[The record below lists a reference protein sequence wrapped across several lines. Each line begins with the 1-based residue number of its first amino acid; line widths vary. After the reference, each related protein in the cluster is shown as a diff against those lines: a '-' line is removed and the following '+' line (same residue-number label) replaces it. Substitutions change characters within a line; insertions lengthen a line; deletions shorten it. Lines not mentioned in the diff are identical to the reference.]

1 MRHFIF
7 IHVCLLALVLDKAQA
22 VIDDFSTGPSQG
34 SADQLDDVWQS
45 LYNAWGLN
53 PAADDD
59 NDGCSNYAE
68 SVIGSNPRNPSDCLK
83 VGDVSISAGG
93 VVMNFQAKKGKEY
106 QVWESNTPGGPS
118 PSEPGTGWT
127 LVSGASKL
135 AMVDGNDSIIFTK
148 PAAARKFYRL
158 ESKDKDSDGDGI
170 SDWSE
175 YKTGSDPATSN
186 SANNASSGAAS
197 DLDTLKSLLSL
208 TASVGVSVALEK
220 EGTAATVKLQRSVGT
235 MSLRV
240 NLSSADGSSAPSKS
254 NAQTTDFVFKNMAN
268 VATNT
273 VVLPAGQGIASA
285 VEVAKV
291 VPVADNQAE
300 VPEMLTVCVNA
311 PGQTAD
317 VTCASAVVK
326 ISDANPADTNN
337 RTLYVA
343 YLGREAD
350 ATSTASGYA
359 TALVNG
365 DNTKASISVVFN
377 NLSSEQNTAYIRYGP
392 NNDLAPALPNGQVS
406 GFNYNVEFKPGF
418 LSSDQAFLAAL
429 GNGSLGCAV
438 SSADYP
444 DKELFGFFN
453 KVVGSVNF
461 DPNNDDLVAPVLGST
476 AWQAPVADALER
488 EIWRFMGQATF
499 GGTTALYNE
508 IRAECDTA
516 IAGGGNYIQGL
527 SNWLDKQM
535 DIIQTPQISLRELML
550 AADMEEFA
558 LRGNKPITFNN
569 DPQLNGGSIGV
580 TYVNGMPMA
589 NTGNPDTNAPGNNNP
604 TGGNGDS
611 PNRRREW
618 WTLILQ
624 SKDQVRQRVAQALH
638 EICVISERDPTVNS
652 WGYGTA
658 NYWDMLASGAF
669 GKYRTLL
676 ENVSLN
682 PMMGVYLTS
691 VANRAAYDAGGGLII
706 SPDENYAREIMQLF
720 SIGLVLRHP
729 DGSLQLDS
737 EGLPIAT
744 YDNTDITALARVFTG
759 FSFGARHGNATTQ
772 VLGQYGSMSNTTQR
786 ISPTIYLNGSVNNTW
801 FGRDNGHQFWQAAWV
816 YPMKTI
822 GRIGTTI
829 YHDFS
834 AKTLLSGKHGEYY
847 IAPKVVTTTSPA
859 TDSAV
864 HDLAAAEIREAHNA
878 LAGVATASTY
888 GDGSQ
893 NSPGHTNTP
902 VNISRWLIQRLV
914 TSNPSAGYIYRVQK
928 VYRDNNGLL
937 GPVIKAILL
946 DWEARSLKLADT
958 SISFGKVKEPLVHF
972 ASVLR
977 QFRAFSGAP
986 VSLLRDMKTGFSDLD
1001 APMAGGYS
1009 AGELAKF
1016 SLSNANPPSKPTGW
1030 PDGPFRIR
1038 IDSLRSSLGQSPQ
1051 DAPSVFN
1058 WFLPDYVV
1066 PGNMA
1071 QAGLFAPEL
1080 QIATE
1085 AAEVSKLNLLYNYTW
1100 MQLAGMTAQPGVGGA
1115 DFIFRNGWATPAA
1128 RFSTNGGTTLMGW
1141 PASITLDANNWNTG
1155 VTLTMVGV
1163 NDQRIAQMAANSV
1176 RFAVSGTAAGYA
1188 GIATP
1193 VVPLTFVDNEVKN
1206 EQLVITQTGGN
1217 TWVQEGGAADGFT
1230 VMLSCPPAAGA
1241 TVSINLAAA
1250 NGEVTISPSTLTFT
1264 DADWRTAQTV
1274 TLTAIDDTDVE
1285 DTGTGNDVVT
1295 LVTTSTAANYNG
1307 ITTPLQTVNVV
1318 DNDAALGVLI
1328 AQTGGSTDV
1337 SETNNTTT
1345 GQAGIDTYTVVLTKA
1360 PTANVVVNCV
1370 SNGQLSINGAPSGT
1384 NNTTISTTFTTT
1396 TTTRTFTTANWNVPQ
1411 GVVVRGNN
1419 DTTNEGNHTGTI
1431 THTISAAS
1439 GGYVTS
1445 LPIQPVIGTI
1455 VDDDNSIILSHSGSE
1470 TRVNEDGN
1478 LTDTVTVRLR
1488 SVPNAQVSVTLGG
1501 NGLKFTPSQLTF
1513 EPTGT
1518 TSLWSVDQ
1526 VVIVSA
1532 LDDYS
1537 NEGLHTTGMIAYSQS
1552 AGTNYNGSSSG
1563 ANMTATIIDNDDARL
1578 LITESDGSTLINEDG
1593 SNDIYTVSLTR
1604 KLKAG
1609 TTATVSLAPSTTGI
1623 QVTPA
1628 GPFTFDETNWNTPIN
1643 VAVSTTNDGTAETR
1657 GTATISHTI
1666 VSSDSVYDRSSSPVV
1681 LVTIDDND
1689 PPLTIAQTNI
1699 FTQVKEGGTVGTA
1712 GAPNVSDTFTVL
1724 LPRAPA
1730 TGTSVTVT
1738 LNPSSQ
1744 VTVTPSV
1751 LTFTSATTGVG
1762 AYNVA
1767 QTVTVTAVDDLDV
1780 ESSVHL
1786 GSVSFN
1792 IVSSDVYFNGPSAP
1806 PVMVQ
1811 VTDNDSPGI
1820 SIVESGGT
1828 TSVTEGITTTDSY
1841 TVVLTKIPTGNVD
1854 VVVDGGSQS
1863 RLSKT
1868 STVGAATTTT
1878 LNFTPANWSTAQT
1891 VWVLPVDDTVAELR
1905 HLSPITHSISAV
1917 SAAEYQALT
1926 GLPSVS
1932 AIITDNDNNVAANV
1946 VRISESSSSTAV
1958 TESGANVNGISSNS
1972 DTITV
1977 VLSQAPTS
1985 NVTVTFPPN
1994 GQLMATPSTITFI
2007 PGATGTG
2014 TFNVAQTVTIRSV
2027 DDKVMES
2034 ILHWGQIVPTV
2045 SSADAFFNGK
2055 TVTPITSSIYD
2066 NDGPSVQL
2074 QPTEGSTVLTENGV
2088 TDSYAISLSAEPSS
2102 NVTVTISANDQVTAS
2117 VPSLTFT
2124 NSAGAT
2130 PWNVPQ
2136 VITLTAVNDLSV
2148 ETVTH
2153 NGIVSHSVSS
2163 TDPLYSNLSVPT
2175 LAAQIWDNDT
2185 PSIDISHTSG
2195 STVITEGSTTGDS
2208 VIIRLNT
2215 QPAAGTSVTL
2225 SLYPPAFYVPPPQIG
2240 KTNGYFVNDQGTSN
2254 QKDNIVID
2262 YSESIQLYRD
2272 TFYSNLRAAYGGAI
2286 PSPFPTTPTA
2296 TDNLRVQNAH
2306 WAATKVMIDKMDL
2319 WFSGGSMKARF
2330 PVLIEPNQPVP
2341 VPRPPINARQAIM
2354 EAIYVHSGGN
2364 SLTATTRYSP
2374 EVIFNP
2380 KSPPTDTF
2388 ANDVRDRCRW
2398 AGYLMTVG
2406 ASGLVSH

>member
-1 MRHFIF
+1 MRYFIF
-7 IHVCLLALVLDKAQA
+7 VQLCIFFLAVNTAQA
-22 VIDDFSTGPSQG
+22 IIDDYSTGPSQG
-34 SADQLDDVWQS
+34 TADQLDDVWQS
-45 LYNAWGLN
+45 LYNAWGLS
-53 PAADDD
+53 PSGDED
-59 NDGCSNYAE
+59 NDGCSNYIE
-68 SVIGSNPRNPSDCLK
+68 SVIGSNPRNPNDCLK
-83 VGDVSISAGG
+83 VGDMTISPGG

-106 QVWESNTPGGPS
+106 QVWESSTPGGPS
-118 PSEPGTGWT
+118 PSEPGTAWT
-127 LVSGASKL
+127 RVSGASKL
-135 AMVDGNDSIIFTK
+135 ATADGNDSIIFTK
-148 PAAARKFYRL
+148 PASSRKFYRL
-158 ESKDKDSDGDGI
+158 ESKDRDTDGDGI

-175 YKTGSDPATSN
+175 FKTGSDPQTGN
-186 SANNASSGAAS
+186 STNNASGGVAN

-208 TASVGVSVALEK
+208 KASAGVNIALEK
-220 EGTAATVKLQRSVGT
+220 EGTAATVRLQRSVGSMPLKLT
-235 MSLRV
+235 
-240 NLSSADGSSAPSKS
+240 LSSTIGSADPAKS
-254 NAQTTDFVFKNMAN
+254 NADTVDFVFKNMAN

-273 VVLPAGQGIASA
+273 VTLPANQGITTP

-291 VPVADNQAE
+291 VPVLDNQAE

-326 ISDANPADTNN
+326 ISDANPADSNN

-343 YLGREAD
+343 YLGRESGAI
-350 ATSTASGYA
+350 STASGYA

-365 DNTKASISVVFN
+365 DNTKASISIVFN
-377 NLSSEQNTAYIRYGP
+377 NLSSDQNTAYIRYGP

-406 GFNYNVEFKPGF
+406 GFNYNVEYKPGF
-418 LSSDQAFLAAL
+418 LYSDQAFLAAL

-453 KVVGSVNF
+453 KVVGSVSF
-461 DPNNDDLVAPVLGST
+461 DPNNDDLLSPALGSA
-476 AWQAPVADALER
+476 AWQAPVGDALER

-508 IRAECDTA
+508 IRTECDTA
-516 IAGGGNYIQGL
+516 IASGGTYINGL
-527 SNWLDKQM
+527 SNWLDRQM
-535 DIIQTPQISLRELML
+535 DISQTPQLSLRELMV

-558 LRGNKPITFNN
+558 LRGNKPITFSS

-580 TYVNGMPMA
+580 SYVNGMPMA
-589 NTGNPDTNAPGNNNP
+589 NAGNPDTNAPGNNNP
-604 TGGNGDS
+604 SGGNGDS

-624 SKDQVRQRVAQALH
+624 SKDHVRQRVAQALH
-638 EICVISERDPTVNS
+638 EICVISERDATVNS

-691 VANRAAYDAGGGLII
+691 VANRASYDAGGGLII

-744 YDNTDITALARVFTG
+744 YDNNDISSLARVFTG

-772 VLGQYGSMSNTTQR
+772 VLGQYGSLTNTTQR
-786 ISPTIYLNGSVNNTW
+786 ISPTIYMNGTPNNTW
-801 FGRDNGHQFWQAAWV
+801 FGRDNGHLYWQAAWV

-829 YHDFS
+829 YHDFN
-834 AKTLLSGKHGEYY
+834 AKTLLSGKHGEYF
-847 IAPKVVTTTSPA
+847 ITPKTVTTTSPTSDA
-859 TDSAV
+859 AV
-864 HDLAAAEIREAHNA
+864 HDLAAAEIREAHDV
-878 LAGVATASTY
+878 LAGVASASTY

-893 NSPGHTNTP
+893 GSPGHTNTP

-928 VYRDNNGLL
+928 VYRENNGLL

-972 ASVLR
+972 ASILR

-1001 APMAGGYS
+1001 APMTGGYS
-1009 AGELAKF
+1009 AAEHAKF
-1016 SLSNANPPSKPTGW
+1016 SLANANPPSKPTGW

-1038 IDSLRSSLGQSPQ
+1038 IDSLRTTLGQSPQ

-1058 WFLPDYVV
+1058 WFLPDYIV

-1085 AAEVSKLNLLYNYTW
+1085 AAEVSKLNLIYNYTW
-1100 MQLAGMTAQPGVGGA
+1100 MQLAGMTAQPGVSGA

-1155 VTLTMVGV
+1155 ITLTMVGV
-1163 NDQRIAQMAANSV
+1163 NDQRIPQMAASNV

-1188 GIATP
+1188 GVATP
-1193 VVPLTFVDNEVKN
+1193 TVPLTFVDNELKN

-1217 TWVQEGGAADGFT
+1217 NWVQEGGTTDGFT
-1230 VMLSCPPAAGA
+1230 VMLSCPPAAGS
-1241 TVSINLAAA
+1241 TVTVDLTAA
-1250 NGEVTISPSTLTFT
+1250 NSEITISPATLTYT
-1264 DADWRTAQTV
+1264 DADWSIAKAVTFTAV
-1274 TLTAIDDTDVE
+1274 DDADVE
-1285 DTGTGNDVVT
+1285 DTGSGNDAVT
-1295 LVTTSTAANYNG
+1295 LTTTSTAANYQA
-1307 ITTPLQTVNVV
+1307 IVTPMQTVNVV
-1318 DNDAALGVLI
+1318 DNDNALGVLI
-1328 AQTGGSTDV
+1328 TQTGGTTDV
-1337 SETNNTTT
+1337 SETNNTTA
-1345 GQAGIDTYTVVLTKA
+1345 GQAGIDSYTIVLTKP
-1360 PTANVVVNCV
+1360 PTANVVINCA
-1370 SNGQLSINGAPSGT
+1370 SNGQLGINGAPSGT
-1384 NNTTISTTFTTT
+1384 NNTTISTTFTTG
-1396 TTTRTFTTANWNVPQ
+1396 TTTRTFTTTNWNVPQ

-1419 DTTNEGNHTGTI
+1419 DTTSEGNHTGTI
-1431 THTISAAS
+1431 THTVSAAT
-1439 GGYVTS
+1439 GGYITT
-1445 LPIQPVIGTI
+1445 LPIQPVIGSI
-1455 VDDDNSIILSHSGSE
+1455 LDDDNSIILSHTGGE
-1470 TRVNEDGN
+1470 TRVSENGD

-1488 SVPNAQVSVTLGG
+1488 SVPNSQVSVTLGG
-1501 NGLKFTPSQLTF
+1501 NGLRFTPAQLTF
-1513 EPTGT
+1513 EPSGT
-1518 TSLWSVDQ
+1518 SNLWSVDQ
-1526 VVIVSA
+1526 TVTVSA

-1537 NEGLHTTGMIAYSQS
+1537 NEGLHTVGFAAYSQS

-1563 ANMTATIIDNDDARL
+1563 NNLSAVIIDNDDARL
-1578 LITESDGSTLINEDG
+1578 VITESGGSTLVNEDG
-1593 SNDIYTVSLTR
+1593 NNDTYTLSLAR

-1609 TTATVSLAPSTTGI
+1609 TTATVSLTPSSTGV

-1628 GPFTFDETNWNTPIN
+1628 GPFTFDETNWNTA
-1643 VAVSTTNDGTAETR
+1643 VTVTVSTTNDGTAETR

-1666 VSSDSVYDRSSSPVV
+1666 VSSDPVYDRSSSPVV
-1681 LVTIDDND
+1681 LVTVDDND

-1699 FTQVKEGGTVGTA
+1699 FTQVREGGTVGT
-1712 GAPNVSDTFTVL
+1712 GGTPNLSDTFTVL

-1730 TGTSVTVT
+1730 TGTTVTVT

-1744 VTVTPSV
+1744 VTVSPAS
-1751 LTFTSATTGVG
+1751 LSFNSATTGTG
-1762 AYNVA
+1762 AYTIA
-1767 QTVTVTAVDDLDV
+1767 QTVTVTAVDDTNV
-1780 ESSVHL
+1780 EAALHM

-1792 IVSSDVYFNGPSAP
+1792 VASTDSYFNGLSAP

-1820 SIVESGGT
+1820 SVVESSGT
-1828 TSVTEGITTTDSY
+1828 TAVTEGSSTTDSY
-1841 TVVLTKIPTGNVD
+1841 TVVLTKLPTGNVD
-1854 VVVDGGSQS
+1854 VIVNGGSQ
-1863 RLSKT
+1863 LFVSKSGT
-1868 STVGAATTTT
+1868 PTVATVT

-1891 VWVLPVDDTVAELR
+1891 VTVLPVNDAISELR
-1905 HLSPITHSISAV
+1905 HLSPITHSISPT
-1917 SAAEYQALT
+1917 SAAEYSALSS
-1926 GLPSVS
+1926 LPSVTG
-1932 AIITDNDNNVAANV
+1932 IITDNDLTVANNV
-1946 VRISESSSSTAV
+1946 VRITESSGSTSV
-1958 TESGANVNGISSNS
+1958 TESGATVNGVTSNA
-1972 DTITV
+1972 DTFTV

-1985 NVTVTFPPN
+1985 NVTITFVPDSQLTVTPN
-1994 GQLMATPSTITFI
+1994 VVTFI

-2014 TFNVAQTVTIRSV
+2014 TFNVAQTVTVRSA
-2027 DDKVMES
+2027 DDKMMEP
-2034 ILHWGQIVPTV
+2034 ILHWGQVTATV
-2045 SSADAFFNGK
+2045 ASADAFFNAK
-2055 TVTPITSSIYD
+2055 PVNTLVSAIYD
-2066 NDGPSVQL
+2066 NDGPSVSV

-2088 TDSYAISLSAEPSS
+2088 TDSYTITLSAEPTAD
-2102 NVTVTISANDQVTAS
+2102 VTVFITPDAQITAS

-2124 NSAGAT
+2124 TSAGAN

-2136 VITLTAVNDLSV
+2136 VVTLTAVNDTTI

-2153 NGIVSHSVSS
+2153 NGIVTHSVSS

-2175 LAAQIWDNDT
+2175 HTAQIWDNDT
-2185 PSIDISHTSG
+2185 PSIDIAHTGG
-2195 STVITEGSTTGDS
+2195 STIINEGSTTGDS

-2272 TFYSNLRAAYGGAI
+2272 TFYSNLRAAYGGVI
-2286 PSPFPTTPTA
+2286 PNPFPTTPSA
-2296 TDNLRVQNAH
+2296 TDNTRVQNAH

-2319 WFSGGSMKARF
+2319 WFSGGSMKARN
-2330 PVLIEPNQPVP
+2330 PVLIEPNQPAP
-2341 VPRPPINARQAIM
+2341 VPLPSINARQAIM

-2364 SLTATTRYSP
+2364 SLTATTRYTP
-2374 EVIFNP
+2374 EVTFNP

-2406 ASGLVSH
+2406 APGLVTH